1 MGIASN
7 TNFLESMQFLEKKLI
22 QDDFGFQPVN
32 NDNNDNRSSYSC
44 SEKPKYNRQFLISE
58 NFDLLDFLAKHNKK
72 SGLPS
77 FVKGIF
83 EEIKREKIIYGNI
96 RRQRAIKKY
105 KQKKNQ
111 RKNSNF
117 IRYKVRKNLAE
128 KRKRFKG
135 KFIKNEKIDMKKA
148 MQDFIKEQK
157 HEDFGQK
164 QLIDELKDLKLK

>member
-1 MGIASN
+1 
-7 TNFLESMQFLEKKLI
+7 MQFLEKKMI
-22 QDDFGFQPVN
+22 QDDFGFQPLHK
-32 NDNNDNRSSYSC
+32 DSQDKKSFYSD
-44 SEKPKYNRQFLISE
+44 SEKPRYKQQFLISE
-58 NFDLLDFLAKHNKK
+58 NFDLLDYLKRNLKK
-72 SGLPS
+72 NNLPG
-77 FVKGIF
+77 FVWGIF
-83 EEIKREKIIYGNI
+83 DEIKKEKFIYGNT
-96 RRQRAIKKY
+96 RRHRAIKKY

-157 HEDFGQK
+157 HDDYGQE
-164 QLIDELKDLKLK
+164 QLEKDLRNLELK